1 MNDIELSQI
10 RVELTRLFEEQV
22 EFFRKRSLVSGIK
35 LRLLCPPGAYDL
47 FGYRSTLAILR
58 QHPSFVSQ
66 GCAMP
71 FQVIRI
77 SRELLAWALLIIF
90 AIPQDLFTQTP
101 HLVSPTD
108 LKNELLT
115 ATRRRE
121 QNQLTV
127 RQFLASADAQQA
139 FRSVHL
145 DPVQV
150 TTAVATLSDTEL
162 AQLAARAD
170 KAQRDFA
177 AGALSKETLLIIAV
191 AVAVVIIIIAV
202 KT

>member
-1 MNDIELSQI
+1 
-10 RVELTRLFEEQV
+10 
-22 EFFRKRSLVSGIK
+22 
-35 LRLLCPPGAYDL
+35 
-47 FGYRSTLAILR
+47 
-58 QHPSFVSQ
+58 
-66 GCAMP
+66 MP
-71 FQVIRI
+71 FQAVRI
-77 SRELLAWALLIIF
+77 SRTVLASALVIIF
-90 AIPQDLFTQTP
+90 AIPQNLLAQTP

-121 QNQLTV
+121 QNQLTIRHFV
-127 RQFLASADAQQA
+127 TSADAEKA
-139 FRSVHL
+139 IRSVHL

-150 TTAVATLSDTEL
+150 TTAVATLSDAEL

-170 KAQRDFA
+170 KAQRDFV
-177 AGALSKETLLIIAV
+177 AGALGKEALLLVAV